1 MLKLTILTSPVLML
15 VAPVYSQEES
25 CETVRQNLEQKRL
38 EVTSYSE
45 AVQKL
50 IASGDTSTA
59 TLLNKKIED
68 SLNWILYLGERLGKC
83 SPGNVTGGPSS
94 STSSVKSDEL
104 KCQGKE
110 CKDLRKNML
119 QLLRKKHSLNRR
131 VNSVFSQLTIED
143 QAVLRV
149 TEQEIKEIQ
158 ECLKKNCSRDT
169 TPKFMRPNQQ
179 R

>member
-1 MLKLTILTSPVLML
+1 MLKLIVLTSLVLML

-25 CETVRQNLEQKRL
+25 CEKVMLDLEQKRL
-38 EVTSYSE
+38 EVKSYSE
-45 AVQKL
+45 SVQKL
-50 IASGDTSTA
+50 IAAGDTSTA

-68 SLNWILYLGERLGKC
+68 SLNWILFLEERLGKC
-83 SPGNVTGGPSS
+83 SSRTVKGGANS

-119 QLLRKKHSLNRR
+119 QLLRKKHSLIRR

-158 ECLKKNCSRDT
+158 ECLKKNCSQDT
-169 TPKFMRPNQQ
+169 TPRFMRPKQQ
-179 R
+179 K